1 MSGKV
6 LLVEDEPNITE
17 AIRFLLSREGWK
29 VHTHVNG
36 ATAINEIERI
46 KPDILVL
53 DMMLPGRSGID
64 ILRDLRD
71 NSEMRNVPV
80 LMLSARGQNRDRELA
95 EAVGVDRFIAKP
107 FSNKEIL
114 EAVQELAEQRYS

>member
-1 MSGKV
+1 MRRKV
-6 LLVEDEPNITE
+6 LLIEDEPNITE
-17 AIRFLLSREGWK
+17 AIRFLLSRNGWT

-36 ATAINEIERI
+36 ATAIQEIERI

-64 ILRDLRD
+64 ILRDLRN
-71 NSEMRNVPV
+71 NSRMQNIPV

-107 FSNKEIL
+107 FANTEII
-114 EAVQELAEQRYS
+114 EAVRELAKRGD